1 MRRNLPFTRRQAN
14 MLSITRRF
22 KRPVR
27 FARNHNFA
35 FRRFVSGLPDL
46 SSSTCVSFFN
56 QTWPTG
62 TATTDAD
69 LEFMKEEERLQR
81 SFIDQSWPL
90 VPLRWQK
97 PFVSTM
103 PLTIALRQRST
114 QSVRMHSHQQAI
126 STIRAFTRTRTSPA
140 RSLSRY
146 TISVKPNPQ
155 RNSEFQ
161 FRSFSQ
167 SHRQSTPSK
176 HHKPSSTNPSE
187 EHVPKLR
194 GYGLAPAIIVAFLI
208 SDLFLSEL
216 LEWCKTRTKNR
227 QRELELESKLK
238 DKDMRMFCR
247 AMGDGYYRGRSWKD
261 YERKVASKA

>member
-27 FARNHNFA
+27 FTRNHNFA

-97 PFVSTM
+97 PLFMAIYDRIYPPDRLFISNKQIE
-103 PLTIALRQRST
+103 LKWKKQGALDKQKK
-114 QSVRMHSHQQAI
+114 VGEKHLGKGCLL
-126 STIRAFTRTRTSPA
+126 
-140 RSLSRY
+140 SL
-146 TISVKPNPQ
+146 
-155 RNSEFQ
+155 
-161 FRSFSQ
+161 
-167 SHRQSTPSK
+167 
-176 HHKPSSTNPSE
+176 
-187 EHVPKLR
+187 
-194 GYGLAPAIIVAFLI
+194 
-208 SDLFLSEL
+208 
-216 LEWCKTRTKNR
+216 
-227 QRELELESKLK
+227 
-238 DKDMRMFCR
+238 
-247 AMGDGYYRGRSWKD
+247 
-261 YERKVASKA
+261 